1 MMIAMMITT
10 ITTII
15 TATTGIKGIG
25 LPPGKGVEPAVP
37 DFFAHWHIFSSLFG
51 VKNGRVKGN

>member
-1 MMIAMMITT
+1 MMITT
-10 ITTII
+10 IIITTII

-25 LPPGKGVEPAVP
+25 LPPDKGVEPAVP

>member
-1 MMIAMMITT
+1 MMITT
-10 ITTII
+10 IIIITTII

-25 LPPGKGVEPAVP
+25 LPPGRGEEPAVP